1 MDWLGRDLR
10 LGWRLLLRDR
20 AFSATVVLTLALCFG
35 ANTALFAVVYNVLL
49 RPLPVPE
56 PDRVLLMSNLYPKA
70 GVADSSNSGVPDYY
84 DRLRAVSALQEQAL
98 VNHSSVAV
106 GQEGLPTRVRV
117 ANVTP
122 SFFRVMPIRPERGRI
137 FTEPEGEVG
146 NEKKVLLSQALWRS
160 VFGADPEAIGRELR
174 LDGQPYTVVGVMPRT
189 IEPLDPGTL
198 AWRPLAFTPEE
209 RADDRRHSNNYW
221 HLGRLRPG
229 ATLEQA
235 QSQVDTL
242 NAANLERFPQFR
254 EILQNAGFHTRVVR
268 LEDHLVRHVKPT
280 LHLLWGGAVF
290 ILLIGGVNVAN
301 LALVRTRVRLKE
313 LVTRLALGGGRTQV
327 ARQLVVES
335 LVLTLVAA
343 LLGLVL
349 AAVSLRTLGALDLED
364 LPYGS
369 GIGIDG
375 VVVLFVVL
383 LSSAIGVAMG
393 LVPLARVLS
402 ANLTLVLREEGRAT
416 SGSRGAR
423 ALRRSLVVA
432 QVAFT
437 FVLLAGAGLLLATF
451 RYVLGVDPG
460 FVSERVLTASVSL
473 PSARY
478 SDDDARRAFTD
489 EALRRVRALPGVVS
503 AGATDTIPFGDQ
515 HSDSVILAEGYPM
528 KPGESLISPNA
539 VDVTP
544 GYFEAMGVRLVRGRF
559 LEDSDGARSL
569 RVVVVDE
576 KLAGRFWPGE
586 DPVGRRLYRPG
597 DVTKDLLAIDEKT
610 VFFTVVGVV
619 RDVRLSDLTEGE
631 RSVGTYFFPMAQDT
645 SRLVTFAIKTV
656 SRPESLAGPLRA
668 AVASLDPELPVF
680 DTRTMDERAE
690 GALVNR
696 RSPALLSLA
705 FGAVALLLSA
715 VGIYGVLAYLV
726 TLRSKEIAIR
736 IAIGSSARAVFG
748 LVFREGAALV
758 GTGLLAGALG
768 ALALRRSV
776 DGLLFGV
783 RATDPVVIGAAVA
796 LLVAVALVA
805 CTLPARRATRIDPV
819 AVLGE

>member
-1 MDWLGRDLR
+1 MDWLRRDLR
-10 LGWRLLLRDR
+10 LGLRLVLRDR
-20 AFSATVVLTLALCFG
+20 AFSAAVVLTLALCIG

-84 DRLRAVSALQEQAL
+84 DRLRAVSVLQDQAL
-98 VNHSSVAV
+98 FNHSSVAV
-106 GQEGLPTRVRV
+106 GQDGLPTRIRV

-122 SFFRVMPIRPERGRI
+122 SFFHVMPVRPELGRA

-146 NEKKVLLSQALWRS
+146 NEKKVLLSQTLWRS
-160 VFGADPEAIGRELR
+160 LFGGDPAAIGKELR

-189 IEPLDPGTL
+189 IEPLDPGVM

-209 RADDRRHSNNYW
+209 RSDERRHSNNYW
-221 HLGRLRPG
+221 HVGRLRPG

-268 LEDHLVRHVKPT
+268 LQDHLVRQVRPT
-280 LHLLWGGAVF
+280 LYLLWGGALFV
-290 ILLIGGVNVAN
+290 LLIGGLNVAN
-301 LALVRTRVRLKE
+301 LTLVRTRARLKE
-313 LVTRLALGGGRTQV
+313 LVTRLALGAGRVQV

-335 LVLTLVAA
+335 VVLTLVAA
-343 LLGLVL
+343 ALGLVL
-349 AAVSLRTLGALDLED
+349 AAVALRTLGALDLED

-375 VVVLFVVL
+375 AVVLFVAL

-393 LVPLARVLS
+393 LVPLSRVLS

-437 FVLLAGAGLLLATF
+437 FVLLAGAGLMLATF
-451 RYVLGVDPG
+451 RYVLGLDPG

-473 PSARY
+473 PSSRY
-478 SDDDARRAFTD
+478 ADDDARRAFTD

-515 HSDSVILAEGYPM
+515 HNDSVILAEGYPM

-559 LEDSDGARSL
+559 FEESDGARSL
-569 RVVVVDE
+569 RVVLVDE

-586 DPVGRRLYRPG
+586 DPVGRRMYRPG
-597 DVTKDLLAIDEKT
+597 DVNLLAIDEKT
-610 VFFTVVGVV
+610 VLFTVVGVV

-631 RSVGTYFFPMAQDT
+631 RAVGTYFFPMAQDT
-645 SRLVTFAIKTV
+645 SRLVTFAIRTV
-656 SRPESLAGPLRA
+656 SRPESLAGALRA

-680 DTRTMDERAE
+680 DSRTMDERAE

-715 VGIYGVLAYLV
+715 VGLYGVLAYLV
-726 TLRSKEIAIR
+726 ALRTREIAIR
-736 IAIGSSARAVFG
+736 IAIGSSARAIFG

-758 GTGLLAGALG
+758 GAGLLAGALG

-776 DGLLFGV
+776 EGLLFGV
-783 RATDPVVIGAAVA
+783 RPTDPLVIGAAVA
-796 LLVAVALVA
+796 LLVVVALLA
-805 CTLPARRATRIDPV
+805 CALPARRATRIDPV
-819 AVLGE
+819 AALGE

>member
-20 AFSATVVLTLALCFG
+20 AYSATVVLTLALCIG
-35 ANTALFAVVYNVLL
+35 ANTALFAVAYNVLL

-56 PDRVLLMSNLYPKA
+56 PDRILLMSNLYPKA

-84 DRLRAVSALQEQAL
+84 DRLRAVSVLQEQAL
-98 VNHSSVAV
+98 INHGSVAV
-106 GQEGLPTRVRV
+106 GLEGLPTRVRV

-122 SFFRVMPIRPERGRI
+122 SFFRVMPVRPSLGRT

-160 VFGADPEAIGRELR
+160 AFGGDPAAIGRELR
-174 LDGQPYTVVGVMPRT
+174 LDGQPYTVVGVMPRA

-198 AWRPLAFTPEE
+198 AWRPLAFTAEE
-209 RADDRRHSNNYW
+209 RSDERRHSNNYW
-221 HLGRLRPG
+221 HVGRLRPG

-235 QSQVDTL
+235 QSQVNAL

-254 EILQNAGFHTRVVR
+254 EILENAGFHTRVVR
-268 LEDHLVRHVKPT
+268 LQDHLVRHVRPT
-280 LHLLWGGAVF
+280 LYLLWGGALFV
-290 ILLIGGVNVAN
+290 LLIGGVNVAN
-301 LALVRTRVRLKE
+301 LALVRTRARMKE
-313 LVTRLALGGGRTQV
+313 LVTRLALGAGRAQLG
-327 ARQLVVES
+327 RQLVVES
-335 LVLTLVAA
+335 VVLTLVAA
-343 LLGLVL
+343 MLGLAL
-349 AAVSLRTLGALDLED
+349 ATVALRTLGALDLEG

-375 VVVLFVVL
+375 VVMLFVAL
-383 LSSAIGVAMG
+383 LSAAIGVAMG
-393 LVPLARVLS
+393 LLPLLRVLS
-402 ANLTLVLREEGRAT
+402 ANLTLVLREEGRST
-416 SGSRGAR
+416 SGGRGAR

-437 FVLLAGAGLLLATF
+437 FVLLAGAGLLLASF
-451 RYVLGVDPG
+451 RRVLEVDPG
-460 FVSERVLTASVSL
+460 FVAEGVLTASVSL

-478 SDDDARRAFTD
+478 ADDDARRAFTD

-515 HSDSVILAEGYPM
+515 HNDSVILAEGYPM

-559 LEDSDGARSL
+559 FEESDGARSL
-569 RVVVVDE
+569 RVVMVDE
-576 KLAGRFWPGE
+576 KLAARFWSGE

-597 DVTKDLLAIDEKT
+597 DVTKDLLAIDERT
-610 VFFTVVGVV
+610 VFFSVVGVV
-619 RDVRLSDLTEGE
+619 HDVRLSDLTEGE
-631 RSVGTYFFPMAQDT
+631 RTVGTYFFPMAQDT
-645 SRLVTFAIKTV
+645 SRIVTFAIKTTP
-656 SRPESLAGPLRA
+656 RPESLAGPLRA
-668 AVASLDPELPVF
+668 VVAALDPELPVF
-680 DTRTMDERAE
+680 DARTMDERAE
-690 GALVNR
+690 SALLSR

-705 FGAVALLLSA
+705 FGAAALLLSA

-726 TLRSKEIAIR
+726 SLRSREIAIR
-736 IAIGSSARAVFG
+736 MAIGSSAREVFG

-758 GTGLLAGALG
+758 AAGLLVGALG
-768 ALALRRSV
+768 ALLLRRSL

-783 RATDPVVIGAAVA
+783 RATDPLVIGAAVA
-796 LLVAVALVA
+796 LLVAVGLLA
-805 CTLPARRATRIDPV
+805 CTLPARRAMRIDPV
-819 AVLGE
+819 AVLVE

>member
-1 MDWLGRDLR
+1 MDWLRRDLR
-10 LGWRLLLRDR
+10 LGLRLLLRDR
-20 AFSATVVLTLALCFG
+20 AFSATVVLTLALCIG

-56 PDRVLLMSNLYPKA
+56 PDRILLMSNLYPKA

-84 DRLRAVSALQEQAL
+84 DRLRAVSVLQDQAL
-98 VNHSSVAV
+98 FNHGSVAV
-106 GQEGLPTRVRV
+106 GQDGLPTRIRV

-122 SFFRVMPIRPERGRI
+122 SFFHVMPVRPELGRT
-137 FTEPEGEVG
+137 FTEPEGEIG

-160 VFGADPEAIGRELR
+160 LFGGDPAAIGKELR
-174 LDGQPYTVVGVMPRT
+174 LDGQSYTVVGVMPRA
-189 IEPLDPGTL
+189 IEPLDPGVM

-209 RADDRRHSNNYW
+209 RSDERRHSNNYW
-221 HLGRLRPG
+221 HVGRLRPG
-229 ATLEQA
+229 ATPEQA
-235 QSQVDTL
+235 QSQVDAL
-242 NAANLERFPQFR
+242 NAANLERFPNFR
-254 EILQNAGFHTRVVR
+254 EILQNAGFRTRVVR
-268 LEDHLVRHVKPT
+268 LQDHLVRHVRPT
-280 LHLLWGGAVF
+280 LYLLWGGALFV
-290 ILLIGGVNVAN
+290 LLIGGLNVAN
-301 LALVRTRVRLKE
+301 LALVRTRARLKE
-313 LVTRLALGGGRTQV
+313 LVTRLALGAGRAQV

-335 LVLTLVAA
+335 VVLTLVAA
-343 LLGLVL
+343 VLGLVL
-349 AAVSLRTLGALDLED
+349 AAVALRTLGALDLED

-369 GIGIDG
+369 RIGIDG
-375 VVVLFVVL
+375 AVVLFVVL

-393 LVPLARVLS
+393 LVPLSRVLS

-437 FVLLAGAGLLLATF
+437 FVLLAGAGLLLASF
-451 RYVLGVDPG
+451 RRVLEVDPG

-473 PSARY
+473 PRSRY
-478 SDDDARRAFTD
+478 ADDAALRAFTD
-489 EALRRVRALPGVVS
+489 EALRRVRALPGVAS

-515 HSDSVILAEGYPM
+515 HNDSVILAEGYPM

-559 LEDSDGARSL
+559 FEESDGARS
-569 RVVVVDE
+569 RPVVIVDE
-576 KLAGRFWPGE
+576 KLARRFWPGE
-586 DPVGRRLYRPG
+586 DPVGRRMYRPG
-597 DVTKDLLAIDEKT
+597 DVNLLAIDEKT
-610 VFFTVVGVV
+610 VLFSVVGVV
-619 RDVRLSDLTEGE
+619 RDVRLGDMTEGE
-631 RSVGTYFFPMAQDT
+631 RAVGTYFFPMAQDS
-645 SRLVTFAIKTV
+645 SRLVTFAIKTAV
-656 SRPESLAGPLRA
+656 GPESLAGSLRA

-680 DTRTMDERAE
+680 DSRTMDERAE

-715 VGIYGVLAYLV
+715 VGLYGVLAYLV
-726 TLRSKEIAIR
+726 AQRTREIAIR
-736 IAIGSSARAVFG
+736 IAIGSSARAIFG

-758 GTGLLAGALG
+758 GAGLLAGALG

-776 DGLLFGV
+776 EGLLFGV
-783 RATDPVVIGAAVA
+783 RATDPLVIGAAVA
-796 LLVAVALVA
+796 LLVAVALLA
-805 CTLPARRATRIDPV
+805 CTLPARRAMRIDPV